1 MTLNYLV
8 CMAPWKYNIFRCS
21 LMYIGSIQIT
31 IKLLSHSVFNFYL
44 LTLGT
49 HLSKYIHWVLLLNAI
64 VFVLEPSK
72 IIIYNLVI
80 TRDRRKWPIMSLCS
94 HLFLLQTQITF
105 LTCFKLCLLS
115 IFSALNRM
123 LCLLKS
129 GGWFCHS
136 HLKFIP
142 LSEFSGFHNR
152 TIFVSQCIK

>member
-1 MTLNYLV
+1 MTLDYLV
-8 CMAPWKYNIFRCS
+8 CMAPWKWSIFLCS
-21 LMYIGSIQIT
+21 LMYIGNKNF
-31 IKLLSHSVFNFYL
+31 KLLLHSVFKAYS

-72 IIIYNLVI
+72 IIIFNLVI
-80 TRDRRKWPIMSLCS
+80 ILDTRKWTFS
-94 HLFLLQTQITF
+94 HLFLFPTQIMF